1 MDMTLRTLSPVHIGS
16 GNNIEPFDYVAR
28 NGTYSRVNFE
38 AFVER
43 LFDLNP
49 DHITR
54 LSTWITETAE
64 RIDELDRQS
73 KRDRN
78 RRREFQN
85 ELNGVRRNFTLS
97 HFAENQIHAR
107 DLSDRL
113 MTDDDLTHYRCAIN
127 TDRQYQLKEQ
137 IKTAN
142 HELYIPG
149 SSLKGA
155 LRTALAFAVL
165 TEADEGFKYR
175 LKNHLSRYPDEAR
188 QLKAKRYFRDLNRL
202 ETNLGQE
209 IEQAVFRCGAQN
221 RGRTSFSEI
230 HFDLM
235 RGLQVSDTFNTD
247 NTDAQLA
254 VLMANT
260 FLRQVDRGNRRGT
273 PRLNAQAPVLL
284 EALLPQSSF
293 SVRLNVDLSF
303 VRHAQPG
310 AKEWIELDERFERL
324 FGFSR
329 TELQTMDNSTAS
341 SRALERILRAC
352 QVFSSEIIKEEV
364 RWAEQFEQNDT
375 RRILSFYNGLN
386 TLANCVPVRLGW
398 GSHFMSTTVVLALRN
413 DPILGE
419 VMTDIVRA
427 FEVDLIGNM
436 KGKAGNPRTR
446 TVRLDTFPRSRRMA
460 TLGSSAGT
468 PFGWVA
474 LSDPAVE
481 LEEPLVNVGE
491 LTQLYRPSQSQS
503 RGRSQGRSQPSGRYG
518 GHQQSTS
525 FEPRETTRSQGAMQ
539 EALRGLQSLRTGQS
553 QASVREG
560 QRVNAEVIS
569 NDGRNVV
576 VRLIDN
582 QNEELRFPQPAYPRK
597 PGDRIKVRVQRV
609 DNNTGRVT
617 RVIP

>member
-28 NGTYSRVNFE
+28 NGAYSRVNFE
-38 AFVER
+38 AFSER

-49 DHITR
+49 DHLTR

-64 RIDELDRQS
+64 RIDELDRQR

-85 ELNGVRRNFTLS
+85 ELNTVRRNFTLS
-97 HFAENQIHAR
+97 HFAENQIQAR
-107 DLSDRL
+107 GLSDRL
-113 MTDDDLTHYRCAIN
+113 MTDDDLAHYRCAIN

-175 LKNHLSRYPDEAR
+175 LKSRLSRYPDKAR
-188 QLKAKRYFRDLNRL
+188 RSKTRRL
-202 ETNLGQE
+202 EIDLGQE
-209 IEQAVFRCGAQN
+209 IEQAVFRCGAHI

-235 RGLQVSDTFNTD
+235 RGLRVSDTF

-260 FLRQVDRGNRRGT
+260 FLRQVDRSNRRGT

-293 SVRLNVDLSF
+293 SVRLNVDLDF
-303 VRHAQPG
+303 VRHAQPS

-329 TELQTMDNSTAS
+329 AELQTMDNATAS
-341 SRALERILRAC
+341 SRALERTLSAC
-352 QVFSSEIIKEEV
+352 RIFSAAIAKEEV

-375 RRILSFYNGLN
+375 RRILSFYNRLN
-386 TLANCVPVRLGW
+386 ALTDCVPVRLGW
-398 GSHFMSTTVVLALRN
+398 GSHFMSTTIVLALRN

-427 FEVDLIGNM
+427 FEVDLIWTM

-446 TVRLDTFPRSRRMA
+446 TVRLGTFPRSRRMVA
-460 TLGSSAGT
+460 LGRSAGA

-481 LEEPLVNVGE
+481 PGGPLLDVDE
-491 LTQLYRPSQSQS
+491 LTRLHRSSQSQS
-503 RGRSQGRSQPSGRYG
+503 GGRPQRSSQRSGYG

-539 EALRGLQSLRTGQS
+539 DALRGLQSLQTRHS
-553 QASVREG
+553 QASVGEG

-569 NDGRNVV
+569 NDGRTVV

-582 QNEELRFPQPAYPRK
+582 QDEELRFQQPAYPRK

>member
-28 NGTYSRVNFE
+28 NGMYSRVNFE
-38 AFVER
+38 AFSEG

-49 DHITR
+49 DHLTR

-64 RIDELDRQS
+64 RIHELDRQ
-73 KRDRN
+73 

-85 ELNGVRRNFTLS
+85 KLDEERKNFTLS
-97 HFAENQIHAR
+97 HFAENQEQTR

-113 MTDDDLTHYRCAIN
+113 MTDDDLAHYRCTIN

-142 HELYIPG
+142 HELYVPG

-165 TEADEGFKYR
+165 TEADDGFKYR
-175 LKNHLSRYPDEAR
+175 LKNRLSRYPDKAR
-188 QLKAKRYFRDLNRL
+188 RLKAKRHFPDLNRL

-209 IEQAVFRCGAQN
+209 IEQSVFRCGAQI

-235 RGLQVSDTFNTD
+235 RGLRVSDTF

-260 FLRQVDRGNRRGT
+260 FLRQVDRSNRRGT

-293 SVRLNVDLSF
+293 SVRLNVDLDF
-303 VRHAQPG
+303 VRHAQPS

-329 TELQTMDNSTAS
+329 AELQTLDNATAS
-341 SRALERILRAC
+341 SRAMQRILRAC
-352 QVFSSEIIKEEV
+352 QMFSSEIIKEEV
-364 RWAEQFEQNDT
+364 RWAERFEQNDT
-375 RRILSFYNGLN
+375 RRILNFYNRLN
-386 TLANCVPVRLGW
+386 ALTDCVPVRLGW

-427 FEVDLIGNM
+427 FEVDLIWNM

-446 TVRLDTFPRSRRMA
+446 TVQLKTFPRSRRMA
-460 TLGSSAGT
+460 TLGSSAGA

-481 LEEPLVNVGE
+481 LGEPLVDVDE
-491 LTQLYRPSQSQS
+491 LTRLYRSQQSQ
-503 RGRSQGRSQPSGRYG
+503 RGGQSQGGSQRSGRYG
-518 GHQQSTS
+518 GRQQSTS

-539 EALRGLQSLRTGQS
+539 EALRGLQSLQTGQS
-553 QASVREG
+553 QASIREG

-569 NDGRNVV
+569 YDGKNVA

-582 QNEELRFPQPAYPRK
+582 QNEEIRFEQLAYPKK
-597 PGDRIKVRVQRV
+597 PGDRVKVKVQRV

>member
-64 RIDELDRQS
+64 RIDELDRQR
-73 KRDRN
+73 KRDRD
-78 RRREFQN
+78 RGREFQN
-85 ELNGVRRNFTLS
+85 ELNTVRRNFTLS
-97 HFAENQIHAR
+97 HFAENQVQAR
-107 DLSDRL
+107 DLSAGL
-113 MTDDDLTHYRCAIN
+113 MTDDDLAHYRCAIN
-127 TDRQYQLKEQ
+127 TDRHYQLKEH
-137 IKTAN
+137 IKTGN
-142 HELYIPG
+142 HELYVPG

-165 TEADEGFKYR
+165 TEADERFKYR
-175 LKNHLSRYPDEAR
+175 LRNRLAQYPDRAR
-188 QLKAKRYFRDLNRL
+188 QLKAGRELNRL
-202 ETNLGQE
+202 ETELGQE
-209 IEQAVFRCGAQN
+209 IEEAVFRCG
-221 RGRTSFSEI
+221 SEI

-235 RGLQVSDTFNTD
+235 RGLRVSDTFD
-247 NTDAQLA
+247 TDAQLA

-260 FLRQVDRGNRRGT
+260 FLRQVDRSNRRGT

-303 VRHAQPG
+303 VRHAQPS

-329 TELQTMDNSTAS
+329 AELQTMDNSTAS

-352 QVFSSEIIKEEV
+352 QMFSSEIIKEEV

-375 RRILSFYNGLN
+375 RRILNFYNGLR
-386 TLANCVPVRLGW
+386 TLSGCVPVRLGW

-427 FEVDLIGNM
+427 FEVDLTWNM

-446 TVRLDTFPRSRRMA
+446 TVRLETFPRSRRMA
-460 TLGSSAGT
+460 TLGRSAGA
-468 PFGWVA
+468 PFGWIG
-474 LSDPAVE
+474 LSDPTVE
-481 LEEPLVNVGE
+481 LGEPLVDVDE
-491 LTQLYRPSQSQS
+491 LTQLYRSSQSQS
-503 RGRSQGRSQPSGRYG
+503 SGRSQRDSQRSGRYG
-518 GHQQSTS
+518 EHQQSTS

>member
-107 DLSDRL
+107 DLSNRL

-175 LKNHLSRYPDEAR
+175 LKNHLSRYPNEAR

-235 RGLQVSDTFNTD
+235 RGLRVSDTFD
-247 NTDAQLA
+247 TDAQLA

-260 FLRQVDRGNRRGT
+260 FLRQVDRSNRRGT

-284 EALLPQSSF
+284 EALLPQSTF
-293 SVRLNVDLSF
+293 SVRLNVDLDF

-310 AKEWIELDERFERL
+310 AKGEWIELDERFERL

-329 TELQTMDNSTAS
+329 AELQTMDNATAS
-341 SRALERILRAC
+341 SRALERILQVC
-352 QVFSSEIIKEEV
+352 QMFSSEIIKEEV

-375 RRILSFYNGLN
+375 RRILSFYNGLRA
-386 TLANCVPVRLGW
+386 LSGCVPVRLGW

-413 DPILGE
+413 DPVLGE

-427 FEVDLIGNM
+427 FEVDLIWNM

-460 TLGSSAGT
+460 TLGRSAGA

-481 LEEPLVNVGE
+481 PGVPLVNVGE

>member
-28 NGTYSRVNFE
+28 NGTYSRINFE
-38 AFVER
+38 AFAER
-43 LFDLNP
+43 LLDLNP
-49 DHITR
+49 DHLTR

-78 RRREFQN
+78 RRREFQS
-85 ELNGVRRNFTLS
+85 ELNAVRRNFTLS
-97 HFAENQIHAR
+97 HFAENQVQTR

-142 HELYIPG
+142 HELYVPG

-165 TEADEGFKYR
+165 TEADERFKYR
-175 LKNHLSRYPDEAR
+175 LKNRLSRYPDEAR
-188 QLKAKRYFRDLNRL
+188 GLKERRYFRDLNRL

-209 IEQAVFRCGAQN
+209 IEHAVFRCGVRS

-235 RGLQVSDTFNTD
+235 RGLRVSDTF

-260 FLRQVDRGNRRGT
+260 FLRQVDRNNRKGT
-273 PRLNAQAPVLL
+273 PRLSAQAPVLI

-293 SVRLNVDLSF
+293 SVRLNVDLDF

-310 AKEWIELDERFERL
+310 AKGEWIELDERFERL
-324 FGFSR
+324 FSFSR
-329 TELQTMDNSTAS
+329 AELQTMDNATAS
-341 SRALERILRAC
+341 SRALERILSAC
-352 QVFSSEIIKEEV
+352 RMFSATIAKEEI
-364 RWAEQFEQNDT
+364 RWANQFEQNDA
-375 RRILSFYNGLN
+375 RRILSFYNRLN
-386 TLANCVPVRLGW
+386 ALSNCVPVRLGW

-427 FEVDLIGNM
+427 FEVDLIWTM

-460 TLGSSAGT
+460 TLGRSLGA

-474 LSDPAVE
+474 LADPGVE
-481 LEEPLVNVGE
+481 IGDPLVNVDE
-491 LTQLYRPSQSQS
+491 LTRLHRSSQFQS
-503 RGRSQGRSQPSGRYG
+503 GGRSQGRSQRSGRYG

-539 EALRGLQSLRTGQS
+539 EALRGLQSLQTGQS

-560 QRVNAEVIS
+560 QRVNAEVVS
-569 NDGRNVV
+569 KDGMTVV

-582 QNEELRFPQPAYPRK
+582 QNEEVRFQQPAYPHK
-597 PGDRIKVRVQRV
+597 PGDRVKMKVQRV
-609 DNNTGRVT
+609 DQNTGRVT
-617 RVIP
+617 RVIPG

>member
-28 NGTYSRVNFE
+28 NGTYSRINVE
-38 AFVER
+38 AFSEA

-49 DHITR
+49 DHLTR

-64 RIDELDRQS
+64 RIDELDRQR

-85 ELNGVRRNFTLS
+85 ELNTARRNFTLS
-97 HFAENQIHAR
+97 HFAKNQIRAR

-113 MTDDDLTHYRCAIN
+113 MTADDFAHYRCAIN

-175 LKNHLSRYPDEAR
+175 LKNRLSRYPDEAR
-188 QLKAKRYFRDLNRL
+188 RLKERRYFRDLNRL

-209 IEQAVFRCGAQN
+209 IEQAVFRCGVQ
-221 RGRTSFSEI
+221 GREHTSFSEI

-235 RGLQVSDTFNTD
+235 RGLRVSDTFNT
-247 NTDAQLA
+247 NAQLA

-260 FLRQVDRGNRRGT
+260 FLRQVDRNNQRGT
-273 PRLNAQAPVLL
+273 PRLSAQAPVLL

-293 SVRLNVDLSF
+293 SVRLNVDLDF

-310 AKEWIELDERFERL
+310 AKGEWIELDERFERL
-324 FGFSR
+324 FSFSR
-329 TELQTMDNSTAS
+329 AELRTMDNAMAS
-341 SRALERILRAC
+341 SRALERILNAC
-352 QVFSSEIIKEEV
+352 RMFSASIAKEEV

-375 RRILSFYNGLN
+375 RRILNFYNGLN
-386 TLANCVPVRLGW
+386 ALTNCVPVRLGW

-427 FEVDLIGNM
+427 FEVDLIWTM

-446 TVRLDTFPRSRRMA
+446 TVRLGTFPRSRRMA
-460 TLGSSAGT
+460 TLGRSAGA

-481 LEEPLVNVGE
+481 IGEPLMDVEE
-491 LTQLYRPSQSQS
+491 LTRLYGSSQSQS
-503 RGRSQGRSQPSGRYG
+503 SGRSQGRSQRSGRYG
-518 GHQQSTS
+518 GQQSTS
-525 FEPRETTRSQGAMQ
+525 VEPRETTRSQGAMQ
-539 EALRGLQSLRTGQS
+539 EALRGLQSLQTGQS

-560 QRVNAEVIS
+560 QRVNAEVVS
-569 NDGRNVV
+569 KDGMTVV

-582 QNEELRFPQPAYPRK
+582 QNEEVRFQQPAYPHK
-597 PGDRIKVRVQRV
+597 PGDRVKMKVQRV
-609 DNNTGRVT
+609 DQNTGRVT
-617 RVIP
+617 RVIPG

>member
-64 RIDELDRQS
+64 RIDELDRQR
-73 KRDRN
+73 KRDRD
-78 RRREFQN
+78 RGREFQN
-85 ELNGVRRNFTLS
+85 ELNTVRRNFTLS
-97 HFAENQIHAR
+97 HFAENQVQAR
-107 DLSDRL
+107 DLSAGL
-113 MTDDDLTHYRCAIN
+113 MTDDDLAHYRCAIN

-165 TEADEGFKYR
+165 TEADERFKHR
-175 LKNHLSRYPDEAR
+175 LRNRLAQYPDRAR
-188 QLKAKRYFRDLNRL
+188 QLKARRELNRL
-202 ETNLGQE
+202 ETELGQE
-209 IEQAVFRCGAQN
+209 IEEAVFRCG
-221 RGRTSFSEI
+221 SEI

-235 RGLQVSDTFNTD
+235 RGLRVSDTFD
-247 NTDAQLA
+247 TDAQLA
-254 VLMANT
+254 VLLANT
-260 FLRQVDRGNRRGT
+260 FLRQVDRNNRGQT
-273 PRLNAQAPVLL
+273 PSLNAQAPVLL

-329 TELQTMDNSTAS
+329 AELQAMDNATAS
-341 SRALERILRAC
+341 SRALERVLSAC
-352 QVFSSEIIKEEV
+352 QMFSSEIIKEEV

-375 RRILSFYNGLN
+375 RRILSFYNELRALSG
-386 TLANCVPVRLGW
+386 CVPVRLGW

-427 FEVDLIGNM
+427 FEVDLTYNM

-446 TVRLDTFPRSRRMA
+446 TVRLETFPRSRRMA
-460 TLGSSAGT
+460 ALRRSAGA

-481 LEEPLVNVGE
+481 PGVPLVDVDE
-491 LTQLYRPSQSQS
+491 LTRLYGSPQSQRDRQS
-503 RGRSQGRSQPSGRYG
+503 QGGSQRGDRYRGRQQP
-518 GHQQSTS
+518 TS
-525 FEPRETTRSQGAMQ
+525 FEPRENTRSQGAMR
-539 EALRGLQSLRTGQS
+539 EALRGLQSLQGEKS
-553 QASVREG
+553 QASIREG

-569 NDGRNVV
+569 YDGRTVV
-576 VRLIDN
+576 VRLIDS
-582 QNEELRFPQPAYPRK
+582 QNEEVRFQQPAYPKR
-597 PGDRIKVRVQRV
+597 PGDRVKVKVQRV

-617 RVIP
+617 RVIPG

>member
-16 GNNIEPFDYVAR
+16 GNDIEPFDYVAR
-28 NGTYSRVNFE
+28 NGTYSRINFE
-38 AFVER
+38 VFAEQ

-49 DHITR
+49 DHLTR

-64 RIDELDRQS
+64 RIEELDRQRR
-73 KRDRN
+73 RDRN

-85 ELNGVRRNFTLS
+85 ELNTVRRNFTLS
-97 HFAENQIHAR
+97 HFAENQVQER

-113 MTDDDLTHYRCAIN
+113 MTDDDLAHYRCAIN

-175 LKNHLSRYPDEAR
+175 LKNRLSRYPDEAR
-188 QLKAKRYFRDLNRL
+188 RLKERRYFRDLNRL
-202 ETNLGQE
+202 EIDLGQE
-209 IEQAVFRCGAQN
+209 IEQMVFRCGAQS

-235 RGLQVSDTFNTD
+235 RGLRVSDTFNT
-247 NTDAQLA
+247 NAQLA

-260 FLRQVDRGNRRGT
+260 FLRQVDRSNRRGT

-284 EALLPQSSF
+284 EALLPRSSF
-293 SVRLNVDLSF
+293 AVRLNVDLDF
-303 VRHAQPG
+303 VRHAQPS

-329 TELQTMDNSTAS
+329 AELQTMDNATAS
-341 SRALERILRAC
+341 SRALERILNAC
-352 QVFSSEIIKEEV
+352 KIFSSEIIKEEG

-375 RRILSFYNGLN
+375 RRILSFYNGLRE
-386 TLANCVPVRLGW
+386 LSDCVPVRLGW

-427 FEVDLIGNM
+427 FEVDLIWNM

-460 TLGSSAGT
+460 TLGRSAGA

-481 LEEPLVNVGE
+481 LGEPLMDVDE
-491 LTQLYRPSQSQS
+491 LTQLYRSSQSQS
-503 RGRSQGRSQPSGRYG
+503 GGRPQERTQRSGRYG

-525 FEPRETTRSQGAMQ
+525 FEPRETTRSQGAMR
-539 EALRGLQSLRTGQS
+539 EALRGLQSLQTGQS
-553 QASVREG
+553 QASIREG

-569 NDGRNVV
+569 NDGNNVR

-582 QNEELRFPQPAYPRK
+582 QNEELQMQRPAYPGK
-597 PGDRIKVRVQRV
+597 PGDRVKVKVQRV

>member
-28 NGTYSRVNFE
+28 NGMYSRINFE
-38 AFVER
+38 AFSER

-49 DHITR
+49 DHLTR

-64 RIDELDRQS
+64 RIDELDLQR
-73 KRDRN
+73 REDRN
-78 RRREFQN
+78 RQREFQD
-85 ELNGVRRNFTLS
+85 ELNAVRRNFTLS
-97 HFAENQIHAR
+97 HFAANQIQTR

-113 MTDDDLTHYRCAIN
+113 MTDDDLAHYRCAIN
-127 TDRQYQLKEQ
+127 IDRQYQLKEQ

-175 LKNHLSRYPDEAR
+175 LKNRLSRYPDEAR
-188 QLKAKRYFRDLNRL
+188 RLRERRDLNRL
-202 ETNLGQE
+202 EIDLGQE
-209 IEQAVFRCGAQN
+209 IEQAVFRCGIEHEK
-221 RGRTSFSEI
+221 GTSFSEI

-235 RGLQVSDTFNTD
+235 RGLQVSDTFNT
-247 NTDAQLA
+247 NAQLA

-260 FLRQVDRGNRRGT
+260 FLRQVDRSNRRGT

-293 SVRLNVDLSF
+293 SVRLNVDLDF
-303 VRHAQPG
+303 VRYAQPG
-310 AKEWIELDERFERL
+310 AKGEWIELDERFERL

-329 TELQTMDNSTAS
+329 TELQAMDNATAS
-341 SRALERILRAC
+341 SRALERILQAC
-352 QVFSSEIIKEEV
+352 QMFSSEIIKEEV

-375 RRILSFYNGLN
+375 RRILSFYNGLRA
-386 TLANCVPVRLGW
+386 LSGSVPVRLGW

-413 DPILGE
+413 DPFLGE

-427 FEVDLIGNM
+427 FEIDLIWNM
-436 KGKAGNPRTR
+436 KGKAGNSRTR
-446 TVRLDTFPRSRRMA
+446 TVRLETFPRSRRMA
-460 TLGSSAGT
+460 TLGRSAGA

-481 LEEPLVNVGE
+481 IGEPLVDVDE
-491 LTQLYRPSQSQS
+491 LTRLYSSSQSQS
-503 RGRSQGRSQPSGRYG
+503 SGRSQGRSQRSGRYG
-518 GHQQSTS
+518 AHQQSTS
-525 FEPRETTRSQGAMQ
+525 FAPRETTRSQGAMQ
-539 EALRGLQSLRTGQS
+539 EALRGLQSLQTGQS
-553 QASVREG
+553 QASVCEG

-569 NDGRNVV
+569 NDGRTVL

-582 QNEELRFPQPAYPRK
+582 QNEELQFQQPAFPRK

-609 DNNTGRVT
+609 DNNTGKVT

>member
-28 NGTYSRVNFE
+28 NGTYSRINFE
-38 AFVER
+38 AFSEQ

-64 RIDELDRQS
+64 HIDELDHQRR
-73 KRDRN
+73 RDRN

-85 ELNGVRRNFTLS
+85 ELNTVRRNFTLS
-97 HFAENQIHAR
+97 HFAENQVQSR

-165 TEADEGFKYR
+165 TEADEEFKFR
-175 LKNHLSRYPDEAR
+175 LKNRLSQYPDEAR
-188 QLKAKRYFRDLNRL
+188 RLKARSDLNRL
-202 ETNLGQE
+202 EINLGQK
-209 IEQAVFRCGAQN
+209 IEQAVFRCG
-221 RGRTSFSEI
+221 SEI
-230 HFDLM
+230 HSDLM
-235 RGLQVSDTFNTD
+235 RGLQVSDTFK
-247 NTDAQLA
+247 TDAQLA

-260 FLRQVDRGNRRGT
+260 FLRQVDRSNRRGT

-329 TELQTMDNSTAS
+329 AELQTMDNATAS

-352 QVFSSEIIKEEV
+352 QMFSSEIKKEEL
-364 RWAEQFEQNDT
+364 RWARQFEQNDT
-375 RRILSFYNGLN
+375 KRIRDFYNGL
-386 TLANCVPVRLGW
+386 TALSDCVPVRLGW
-398 GSHFMSTTVVLALRN
+398 GSHFMSTTVVLALRD

-427 FEVDLIGNM
+427 FEVDLISNM

-460 TLGSSAGT
+460 TLGGSAGA
-468 PFGWVA
+468 PFGWVV

-481 LEEPLVNVGE
+481 IGELLVDVDE
-491 LTQLYRPSQSQS
+491 LTQLYRSSQS
-503 RGRSQGRSQPSGRYG
+503 RSSGRSQGVTQPSGYRG
-518 GHQQSTS
+518 PQQSTS
-525 FEPRETTRSQGAMQ
+525 FEPRETTRSQGAMR
-539 EALRGLQSLRTGQS
+539 EALRGLQSLQTGRS
-553 QASVREG
+553 QAQASIREG

-569 NDGRNVV
+569 NDGRNVR
-576 VRLIDN
+576 VRLIDS
-582 QNEELRFPQPAYPRK
+582 QNEELQMQRPAYPGK
-597 PGDRIKVRVQRV
+597 PGDSVKVKVQGV